1 MIILVS
7 LFLVSIMICW
17 IQYKIWKVEPNIVFP
32 IFTTI
37 FYFWSLAGSWLF
49 SFDRLTHFGKRI
61 GLQYYYLLEKMF
73 YVHFDKVYLQA
84 IWMYG
89 IFIMVFQLFIYAG
102 IKRIKKMPTNA
113 QLNDPINLRPTA
125 FILVALLF
133 LCVSVWIVKDII
145 IYSLLLHE
153 SVYLNIRSAAI
164 NNYTIHQYA
173 CWIMI
178 VSLFVYVGL
187 FLKQKDTSIMVK
199 KPGVLFW
206 TVFVICNLYL
216 VMIGSRHEVFFGGIV
231 VLILMSYPFRRIQE
245 SKKLYISVLSIWILI
260 LMLNDPIRSLMPV
273 ISNSTGLTSLL
284 SSEENKNEAYFF
296 SNDRTFIA
304 HKSSKISSKIIEAN
318 ALKDTTLYLKKDTVT
333 MNKNSLINQLNK
345 HPDYIIVDHKK
356 LKIPNSHISM
366 VYQNN
371 SLFTKLFRTV
381 TNLIFSNEMFAGHFS
396 MYGVLSKQVK
406 PQIGFSFKNLLYS
419 FIPSTLVKKRPI
431 DSYTFYSQ
439 EMGFSTGQGFTIN
452 YITAWYLNFYYFGLI
467 LGPLFL
473 SVLLL
478 LPFYFATKLKQNL
491 FQLFAIIA
499 LCGITGFAAMMVR
512 SGPESFKALVYESI
526 LIPIFIVYAS
536 ITFDKALNYLKGIYG
551 K

>member
-7 LFLVSIMICW
+7 LFLVSIMIFW
-17 IQYKIWKVEPNIVFP
+17 IQFKIWSVERNIVFP

-49 SFDRLTHFGKRI
+49 SFDRLTHFGERI

-73 YVHFDKVYLQA
+73 YVHYDKVYLQA
-84 IWMYG
+84 IWMYS
-89 IFIMVFQLFIYAG
+89 IFIMIFQFFIYIG

-113 QLNDPINLRPTA
+113 KINNPINLNPTA
-125 FILVALLF
+125 FILIALFFLF
-133 LCVSVWIVKDII
+133 VSLWIVKDVI
-145 IYSLLLHE
+145 IYSLLLQE

-164 NNYTIHQYA
+164 NNYTVHQYA

-178 VSLFVYVGL
+178 VSLFVYIGL
-187 FLKQKDTSIMVK
+187 FLKQKDSSITVK
-199 KPGVLFW
+199 KPGLLFW
-206 TVFVICNLYL
+206 FVFSICNMYL

-231 VLILMSYPFRRIQE
+231 VLILMSYPFRKIRE
-245 SKKLYISVLSIWILI
+245 SKKLYFSVISIWLLI

-273 ISNSTGLTSLL
+273 ISNKTGLTSLL
-284 SSEENKNEAYFF
+284 SSKENKNEAYYFA
-296 SNDRTFIA
+296 NDRTFIT
-304 HKSSKISSKIIEAN
+304 HKSSKTSIKIIEAN

-345 HPDYIIVDHKK
+345 HPDYILIDHKK

-366 VYQNN
+366 AYQNN
-371 SLFTKLFRTV
+371 SFFTKIFLTV
-381 TNLIFSNEMFAGHFS
+381 TNLVFSNEMFAGHFS
-396 MYGVLSKQVK
+396 MYGVLSKQVNPK
-406 PQIGFSFKNLLYS
+406 IGFSFKNLLYS
-419 FIPSTLVKKRPI
+419 FVPSTIVKKRPI
-431 DSYTFYSQ
+431 DSYTFYAKK
-439 EMGFSTGQGFTIN
+439 MGFTTGQGFTIN
-452 YITAWYLNFYYFGLI
+452 YITAWYLNFSYFGLI

-473 SVLLL
+473 SIILL
-478 LPFYFATKLKQNL
+478 LPFYLATKLKRNL

-526 LIPIFIVYAS
+526 LIPLLVVYAS
-536 ITFDKALNYLKGIYG
+536 ITFDKALNYLSGKYG

>member
-1 MIILVS
+1 
-7 LFLVSIMICW
+7 
-17 IQYKIWKVEPNIVFP
+17 
-32 IFTTI
+32 
-37 FYFWSLAGSWLF
+37 
-49 SFDRLTHFGKRI
+49 
-61 GLQYYYLLEKMF
+61 
-73 YVHFDKVYLQA
+73 
-84 IWMYG
+84 MYG

-133 LCVSVWIVKDII
+133 LFVSVWIVKDII

-333 MNKNSLINQLNK
+333 MNKNSLIN
-345 HPDYIIVDHKK
+345 
-356 LKIPNSHISM
+356 
-366 VYQNN
+366 
-371 SLFTKLFRTV
+371 
-381 TNLIFSNEMFAGHFS
+381 
-396 MYGVLSKQVK
+396 
-406 PQIGFSFKNLLYS
+406 
-419 FIPSTLVKKRPI
+419 
-431 DSYTFYSQ
+431 
-439 EMGFSTGQGFTIN
+439 
-452 YITAWYLNFYYFGLI
+452 
-467 LGPLFL
+467 
-473 SVLLL
+473 
-478 LPFYFATKLKQNL
+478 
-491 FQLFAIIA
+491 
-499 LCGITGFAAMMVR
+499 
-512 SGPESFKALVYESI
+512 
-526 LIPIFIVYAS
+526 
-536 ITFDKALNYLKGIYG
+536 
-551 K
+551 

>member
-7 LFLVSIMICW
+7 LFLVSIMIGW
-17 IQYKIWKVEPNIVFP
+17 IQFKIWSVERNIVFP

-49 SFDRLTHFGKRI
+49 SFDRLTHFGERI

-89 IFIMVFQLFIYAG
+89 IFIMIFQLFIYAG
-102 IKRIKKMPTNA
+102 IKRIKKIPTNT
-113 QLNDPINLRPTA
+113 QLNNPINLRPTA
-125 FILVALLF
+125 FILIALLF
-133 LCVSVWIVKDII
+133 LIVSIWIVKDVI
-145 IYSLLLHE
+145 IYSFLLHE

-178 VSLFVYVGL
+178 VSLFVYIGL
-187 FLKQKDTSIMVK
+187 FLKQKDSSITVK

-206 TVFVICNLYL
+206 IVFSICNLYL

-231 VLILMSYPFRRIQE
+231 VLILMSYPFRKIRE
-245 SKKLYISVLSIWILI
+245 SKKLYFSVISIWLII

-273 ISNSTGLTSLL
+273 IANKTGLTSLL
-284 SSEENKNEAYFF
+284 SGKENKNEAYYF
-296 SNDRTFIA
+296 SNDRTYIS
-304 HKSSKISSKIIEAN
+304 HKSSKISLKIIQAN
-318 ALKDTTLYLKKDTVT
+318 ALRDTTLYLKKDTVT
-333 MNKNSLINQLNK
+333 MNKISLINQLNE
-345 HPDYIIVDHKK
+345 HPDYILIEHKK

-366 VYQNN
+366 AYQNN
-371 SLFTKLFRTV
+371 SFFTKIFLTV
-381 TNLIFSNEMFAGHFS
+381 TNLVFSNEMFAGHFS
-396 MYGVLSKQVK
+396 MYGVLSKEVK
-406 PQIGFSFKNLLYS
+406 PKIGFSFKNLLYS
-419 FIPSTLVKKRPI
+419 FVPSTIVKKRPV
-431 DSYTFYSQ
+431 DSYAFYAR
-439 EMGFSTGQGFTIN
+439 EMGFKSGQGFTIN
-452 YITAWYLNFYYFGLI
+452 YITAWYLNFSYFGLI

-473 SVLLL
+473 SIILL
-478 LPFYFATKLKQNL
+478 LPFYFATKLKRNL
-491 FQLFAIIA
+491 FQLYAIIA

-526 LIPIFIVYAS
+526 LIPLFIVYAS
-536 ITFDKALNYLKGIYG
+536 ITFDKALNYLSGKYG